1 VAKKITRDQRRTRN
15 RNLILPWAIV
25 SRIGG
30 DSFFTIEGTDGIFV
44 TTTHNKLEVRAYNTA
59 TSRVCCFKLVD
70 PKKLSLAWDRHL
82 AMNTRTWLD
91 AYGGSSSASPY
102 WSQQNSILQQM
113 YAAKIVATQQAQG
126 SSHGLPA
133 NWLKNSGAI
142 VTPPPRSNWNIYDA
156 GNCPWVGPKK

>member
-44 TTTHNKLEVRAYNTA
+44 ATTHNKLEVRAYNTA
-59 TSRVCCFKLVD
+59 TRKVCCFKLVD

-82 AMNTRTWLD
+82 AMNPTPLPGHWNQ
-91 AYGGSSSASPY
+91 SPWNWNSAM
-102 WSQQNSILQQM
+102 QQM
-113 YAAKIVATQQAQG
+113 MYTAQIAATQKAQG
-126 SSHGLPA
+126 SSHGLA
-133 NWLKNSGAI
+133 SIWLKNSGSI
-142 VTPPPRSNWNIYDA
+142 VSTPKSNWNIYDA
-156 GNCPWVGPKK
+156 GNSPWVGPKK